1 MELPVLAEIIPFQID
16 YQIESV
22 CFFFF
27 FFFFNVH
34 FKVAYELL
42 DVCLVVGLDLKY
54 VSIFF

>member
-22 CFFFF
+22 CL
-27 FFFFNVH
+27 FFFNVH

>member
-1 MELPVLAEIIPFQID
+1 MELPVLAEIIPFWID

-27 FFFFNVH
+27 FSFFNVH

>member
-27 FFFFNVH
+27 FNVH
-34 FKVAYELL
+34 FKVAYEIL

-54 VSIFF
+54 VSISSECK

>member
-22 CFFFF
+22 CL
-27 FFFFNVH
+27 FFFNVH

-54 VSIFF
+54 VSISSECK

>member
-22 CFFFF
+22 CF